1 MGILRMLC
9 RGTGMSD
16 YLCKTSFSFL
26 SFVSETL
33 TRVTSFLYGIL
44 LFSSIT
50 YGPLSKQA
58 FFRYKR
64 EDFLLS
70 NNITLNSIEVGVLSK
85 NVFSARICFIRCG
98 WTEKKARRIC
108 CSRIGKTQLSHTGL
122 EDVLELYIIFFRTA
136 TSSSTSG
143 STTTTLSTS

>member
-1 MGILRMLC
+1 
-9 RGTGMSD
+9 MSD

-33 TRVTSFLYGIL
+33 TRVTSFLYDIL

-50 YGPLSKQA
+50 SGPLSKQA

-70 NNITLNSIEVGVLSK
+70 NNMTLNSVEVGLIHPGV
-85 NVFSARICFIRCG
+85 
-98 WTEKKARRIC
+98 
-108 CSRIGKTQLSHTGL
+108 Q
-122 EDVLELYIIFFRTA
+122 
-136 TSSSTSG
+136 
-143 STTTTLSTS
+143 